1 MNLNLK
7 IVNPK
12 MIALA
17 RESRGMSHNELA
29 AKLNIARGT
38 LWRWEGERFAISESQ
53 REALSSA
60 LNYPESFFFQDGEQL
75 PLLLSYR
82 KKDNLSAKVISVADA
97 NMNIVRLNLT
107 KLFSAT
113 GFNCELPIIDVK
125 KYNTP
130 QGCAKQLRKLW
141 NIGKGP
147 IENLTEIIETKNI
160 PIVPFTFDTDRIDGR
175 STLINNEVP
184 LLFIN
189 KTLLGDR
196 QRFTL
201 AYMLG
206 HLVMHSKTTPT
217 FERDLSH
224 EANLF
229 AAEFLMPEKDI
240 TDDLKELSLPKLGDL
255 KRKWKASMQS
265 ILYRANDLGWITDN
279 QKRYFLQ
286 QFNQQGIRRREPV
299 ELDIPMENYKLI
311 RDMITIY
318 KTKQKLNLKTIAE
331 YFNLTEEDF
340 MRRYSF

>member
-1 MNLNLK
+1 
-7 IVNPK
+7 

-38 LWRWEGERFAISESQ
+38 LWRWESERFAISDAQ
-53 REALSSA
+53 REVLCTA
-60 LNYPESFFFQDGEQL
+60 LNYPESFFFQEGEQL

-97 NMNIVRLNLT
+97 NMNIIRLNLT
-107 KLFSAT
+107 KLLLAT
-113 GFNCELPIIDVK
+113 NWACVIPVIDVK
-125 KYNTP
+125 KYATP

-141 NIGKGP
+141 SIPAGP
-147 IENLTEIIETKNI
+147 IENLTEILEKNEI
-160 PIVPFTFDTDRIDGR
+160 PIVPFNFDTDRIDGR
-175 STLINNEVP
+175 STLIQGNIP

-189 KTLLGDR
+189 KSLLGDR

-201 AYMLG
+201 AYQLG
-206 HLVMHSKTTPT
+206 HLVMHARTTPT

-240 TDDLKELSLPKLGDL
+240 TEDLKELSLAKLGDL
-255 KRKWKASMQS
+255 KRKWKVSMQS
-265 ILYRANDLGWITDN
+265 LLYRANDLGWVTDN

-286 QFNQQGIRRREPV
+286 QFNQHGIRRREPV
-299 ELDIPMENYKLI
+299 ELDIEPESYKIVRDLI
-311 RDMITIY
+311 TKY

-340 MRRYSF
+340 MSRYSF